1 MKIIKESKPI
11 KDYEFVF
18 ILSNITR
25 IGVRFKAGRI
35 YLDELCIHKWVD
47 YFYGY
52 NCQSYVLMR
61 VHEGFTG
68 DYQNAKRYTIIY
80 LMKRGKGED
89 MKSDLFHGRYH
100 I

>member
-68 DYQNAKRYTIIY
+68 DYQNAKEVYDYIFNE
-80 LMKRGKGED
+80 KGQKE
-89 MKSDLFHGRYH
+89 K